1 MDAWLRAAID
11 YIANWLEFQLE
22 GSQQP
27 GVILAIAHRGEIVA
41 EHAFG
46 LANLDTN
53 EKLTPRHRFRI
64 ASHSKSFTSAG
75 ILKLREQRKLHLDDP
90 VGQHVRGLHAEVAAQ
105 TIAQVLSHSAGLT
118 RDGVNSGQFID
129 GRLYLNADELR
140 AELEKPPA
148 IEPNTRFKYSNH
160 GFGLL
165 GLVIEAITGEP
176 YAAWIKREIT
186 ETVGLKETEP
196 NMPLP
201 KGALFARGH
210 TRRLPLGRRLV
221 IPGDNPTSAITSAA
235 GFVATAADTAR
246 FFAQLAP
253 GARKSVLSRASR
265 REITRK
271 HWRIPVSFEAYYGLG
286 VSIGKTDG
294 WDWFGH
300 GGGFQG
306 YLSRTAVLADC
317 DVAISLLSNSIDGS
331 APFWMD
337 GCFHIL
343 RNFRMHGAPGRRTR
357 DWTGRWWTIWNAID
371 LVPMGNKVL
380 VGNPHL
386 VTPFTDTT
394 EIEIVG
400 RDKGRITAA
409 PGYASFGESVR
420 RSRSKAG
427 KVSDLWLA
435 GSNFKPEKALAAEM
449 ERRYGRGKR
458 KARS

>member
-1 MDAWLRAAID
+1 MDAWLRSAVD
-11 YIANWLEFQLE
+11 YIADWLQFQLI

-75 ILKLREQRKLHLDDP
+75 ILRLREQKRLHLDDQ
-90 VGQHVRGLHAEVAAQ
+90 VGQYVGDLHPEVAAQ

-129 GRLYLNADELR
+129 GRLYLNAGELL
-140 AELEKPPA
+140 AELKNPPT

-160 GFGLL
+160 GFALL

-176 YAAWIKREIT
+176 YSGWIKREIV
-186 ETVGLKETEP
+186 EALGLNETEP

-201 KGALFARGH
+201 NGAPFARGH

-221 IPGDNPTSAITSAA
+221 IPGDNPTRAITSAA

-246 FFAQLAP
+246 FFAQLGP
-253 GARKSVLSRASR
+253 NARKSVISRASR

-271 HWRIPVSFEAYYGLG
+271 YWRIPASFEAYYGLG
-286 VSIGKTDG
+286 VSIGKTEG

-306 YLSRTAVLADC
+306 YLSRTAVLTDC
-317 DVAISLLSNSIDGS
+317 DVAISLLSNCIDGW

-343 RNFRMHGAPGRRTR
+343 RNFQSHGAPGRRTR
-357 DWTGRWWTIWNAID
+357 DWTGRWWTIWNAVD

-386 VTPFTDTT
+386 VTPFTDAT
-394 EIEIVG
+394 EIEILG
-400 RDKGRITAA
+400 RDKGRITTA
-409 PGYASFGESVR
+409 PGYASFGEPVR
-420 RSRSKAG
+420 RVRSKAG

-435 GSNFKPEKALAAEM
+435 GANFKPEKALATEM
-449 ERRYGRGKR
+449 EKRYARRKH
-458 KARS
+458 ARR